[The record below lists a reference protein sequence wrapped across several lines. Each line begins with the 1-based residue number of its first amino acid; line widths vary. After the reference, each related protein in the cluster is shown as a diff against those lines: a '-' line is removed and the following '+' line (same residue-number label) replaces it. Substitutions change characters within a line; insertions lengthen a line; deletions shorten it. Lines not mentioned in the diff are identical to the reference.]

1 MYDVLIIGGGN
12 AGISAAAR
20 LLKKGVSDV
29 AVIEPKQV
37 HTYKPLLSYVGA
49 GQAPLTEAERTQR
62 SVTPE
67 GCVWLEDSVVS
78 VDPTERS
85 VRCASGME
93 YGYRDLVL
101 GQGLIAD
108 EALCPDPQAII
119 DAFEPEFAQLLAVT
133 LMLPWGELE

>member
-62 SVTPE
+62 SVTPRAVC
-67 GCVWLEDSVVS
+67 GSKI
-78 VDPTERS
+78 RS
-85 VRCASGME
+85 CRWIRQNARFAARREWST
-93 YGYRDLVL
+93 
-101 GQGLIAD
+101 AT
-108 EALCPDPQAII
+108 AISY
-119 DAFEPEFAQLLAVT
+119 
-133 LMLPWGELE
+133 WGKA